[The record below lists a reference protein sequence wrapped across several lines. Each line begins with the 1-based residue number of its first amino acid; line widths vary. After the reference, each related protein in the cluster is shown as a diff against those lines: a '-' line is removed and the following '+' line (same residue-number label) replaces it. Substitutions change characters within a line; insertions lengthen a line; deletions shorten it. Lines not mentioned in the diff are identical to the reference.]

1 LWNDFDNLDDFI
13 SKSNSQR
20 RIGNLN
26 VVENEIVITARPM
39 DVGERLDKFLHS
51 HFASHTRSHFQ
62 KLISRGN
69 VLVNN
74 SLVKSG
80 YKLRKNDKILIH
92 FEKAQPSKILPENVP
107 LNILYEDN
115 HLLVINKSAGLVVH
129 PGAGHRSGTM
139 VNGLLFHCKT
149 LSGIN
154 GVLRPGIVHRLDKN
168 TSGLIVVA
176 KRDESH
182 VFISKQFETR
192 DIIRTYHAFIWG
204 VPSMN
209 SGEIATKIDRSHRDR
224 KKMSVTM
231 QRGRQAIT
239 RYTIIQSFNYFCLL
253 ELTLKTGRTHQI
265 RVHLNHINHPVFGD
279 PDYNGRN
286 VQLKRLPASIR
297 STALELLKII
307 DRQALHAKKVS
318 FIHPESKERISFD
331 TELPEDMIK
340 LKKALINNPNL

>member
-1 LWNDFDNLDDFI
+1 
-13 SKSNSQR
+13 
-20 RIGNLN
+20 
-26 VVENEIVITARPM
+26 
-39 DVGERLDKFLHS
+39 
-51 HFASHTRSHFQ
+51 
-62 KLISRGN
+62 
-69 VLVNN
+69 
-74 SLVKSG
+74 LVKSG
-80 YKLRKNDKILIH
+80 YKLRINDKILIRL
-92 FEKAQPSKILPENVP
+92 EKAQPSKILPENVP

-176 KRDESH
+176 KTDESH

-192 DIIRTYHAFIWG
+192 DIIRTYHAFVWG
-204 VPSMN
+204 VPSTN
-209 SGEIATKIDRSHRDR
+209 SGEIETKIDRSHRDR
-224 KKMSVTM
+224 KKMSVTT
-231 QRGRQAIT
+231 QRGRKAIT
-239 RYTIIQSFNYFCLL
+239 SYTIIQSFNYFSLL

-286 VQLKRLPASIR
+286 IQLKSLPASIR
-297 STALELLKII
+297 NNALQLLKII

-318 FIHPESKERISFD
+318 FIHPQRKERVSFD
-331 TELPEDMIK
+331 SELPEDMIR
-340 LKKALINNPNL
+340 LKEALINSPNQ

>member
-1 LWNDFDNLDDFI
+1 M
-13 SKSNSQR
+13 
-20 RIGNLN
+20 
-26 VVENEIVITARPM
+26 VEDEIIITARPT
-39 DVGERLDKFLHS
+39 DVGERLDKFLHCNY
-51 HFASHTRSHFQ
+51 ASHSRSHLQ
-62 KLISRGN
+62 KLINRGN

-80 YKLRKNDKILIH
+80 YKLRINDKILIR

-176 KRDESH
+176 KTDESH

-192 DIIRTYHAFIWG
+192 DIIRTYHAFVWG
-204 VPSMN
+204 VPSTN
-209 SGEIATKIDRSHRDR
+209 SGEIETKIDRSHRDR
-224 KKMSVTM
+224 KKMSVTT
-231 QRGRQAIT
+231 QRGRKAIT
-239 RYTIIQSFNYFCLL
+239 SYTIIQSFNYFSLL

-286 VQLKRLPASIR
+286 IQLKSLPASIR
-297 STALELLKII
+297 NNALQLLKII

-318 FIHPESKERISFD
+318 FIHPERKERVSFD
-331 TELPEDMIK
+331 SELPEDMIR
-340 LKKALINNPNL
+340 LKEALINSPNQ

>member
-1 LWNDFDNLDDFI
+1 
-13 SKSNSQR
+13 
-20 RIGNLN
+20 
-26 VVENEIVITARPM
+26 VVEDEIIITARPT
-39 DVGERLDKFLHS
+39 DVGERLDKFLHCNY
-51 HFASHTRSHFQ
+51 ASHSRSHLQ
-62 KLISRGN
+62 KLINRGN

-80 YKLRKNDKILIH
+80 YKLRINDKILIRL
-92 FEKAQPSKILPENVP
+92 EKAQPSKILPENVP

-176 KRDESH
+176 KTDESH

-192 DIIRTYHAFIWG
+192 DIIRTYHAFVWG
-204 VPSMN
+204 VPSTN
-209 SGEIATKIDRSHRDR
+209 SGEIETKIDRSHRDR
-224 KKMSVTM
+224 KKMSVTI
-231 QRGRQAIT
+231 QRGRKAIT
-239 RYTIIQSFNYFCLL
+239 SYTIIQSFNYFSLL

-286 VQLKRLPASIR
+286 IQLKSLPASSR
-297 STALELLKII
+297 NNALHLLKII

-318 FIHPESKERISFD
+318 FIHPERKERISFD
-331 TELPEDMIK
+331 SELPEDMIR
-340 LKKALINNPNL
+340 LKEALRNSPNQ

>member
-1 LWNDFDNLDDFI
+1 
-13 SKSNSQR
+13 
-20 RIGNLN
+20 
-26 VVENEIVITARPM
+26 VVEDEIIITARPT
-39 DVGERLDKFLHS
+39 DVGERLDKFLHCNY
-51 HFASHTRSHFQ
+51 ASHSRSHLQ
-62 KLISRGN
+62 KLINRGN

-80 YKLRKNDKILIH
+80 YKLRINDKILIRL
-92 FEKAQPSKILPENVP
+92 EKAQPSKLLPENVP

-176 KRDESH
+176 KTDESH

-192 DIIRTYHAFIWG
+192 DIIRTYHAFVWG
-204 VPSMN
+204 VPSTK
-209 SGEIATKIDRSHRDR
+209 SGEIETKIDRSHRDR
-224 KKMSVTM
+224 KKMSVTI
-231 QRGRQAIT
+231 QRGRKAIT
-239 RYTIIQSFNYFCLL
+239 SYTIIQSFNYFSLL

-286 VQLKRLPASIR
+286 IQLKSLPASIR
-297 STALELLKII
+297 NNALQLLKII

-318 FIHPESKERISFD
+318 FIHPERKEKVSFD
-331 TELPEDMIK
+331 SELPEDMIR
-340 LKKALINNPNL
+340 LKEALRNSPNQ